1 MTCNARGLKIGHNSA
16 EIWNE
21 DTGWYQNNV
30 AALLWFNEY
39 VMEDA
44 QGCWCRFFILARHHR
59 VDVQLQKVP
68 NSVNNQQPV
77 SETSIFFIILAA
89 EPPSAEFIWTYSD
102 FVTSSSHTC
111 TSSPDEN
118 NEAVWCATATGPN
131 ERSRLFRTHESSSV
145 HLERERP
152 LRRQDRGTA
161 EVCRLRGGVQDLMMK
176 ATAAFVTLLT
186 SGGRKEGQKRRI
198 RGQNEL
204 AGAVNVGGCCT
215 GAAGDHKRGKPAP

>member
-1 MTCNARGLKIGHNSA
+1 M
-16 EIWNE
+16 
-21 DTGWYQNNV
+21 QV
-30 AALLWFNEY
+30 
-39 VMEDA
+39 
-44 QGCWCRFFILARHHR
+44 FIFARHCR
-59 VDVQLQKVP
+59 VDVQLQIFP

-77 SETSIFFIILAA
+77 SETSIFFLQRKDVISAA
-89 EPPSAEFIWTYSD
+89 EPQSAEFIWTYSD

-111 TSSPDEN
+111 TSFPDEN

-161 EVCRLRGGVQDLMMK
+161 EVCRLHGGAQDLMMK

-186 SGGRKEGQKRRI
+186 SGGTKEGQKRRI

-204 AGAVNVGGCCT
+204 AVPVNVGGCCM
-215 GAAGDHKRGKPAP
+215 GAAGDHKRGESAT

>member
-1 MTCNARGLKIGHNSA
+1 M
-16 EIWNE
+16 
-21 DTGWYQNNV
+21 QV
-30 AALLWFNEY
+30 
-39 VMEDA
+39 
-44 QGCWCRFFILARHHR
+44 FIPARHHR
-59 VDVQLQKVP
+59 VDVQLRIFL
-68 NSVNNQQPV
+68 NSANNQQSV
-77 SETSIFFIILAA
+77 SGKIHFFQRKDVTAA
-89 EPPSAEFIWTYSD
+89 KEPQSAEFIWTYSD

-161 EVCRLRGGVQDLMMK
+161 EVCRLHGGPQDLMMK

-198 RGQNEL
+198 RGQKWIGWNS
-204 AGAVNVGGCCT
+204 
-215 GAAGDHKRGKPAP
+215 

>member
-1 MTCNARGLKIGHNSA
+1 
-16 EIWNE
+16 
-21 DTGWYQNNV
+21 
-30 AALLWFNEY
+30 
-39 VMEDA
+39 MEDA
-44 QGCWCRFFILARHHR
+44 QGCWCRFLFLPVITLWTFSSRYSQIL
-59 VDVQLQKVP
+59 QITGSL
-68 NSVNNQQPV
+68 
-77 SETSIFFIILAA
+77 SEKRIFSPSLLPRERPSFSAA
-89 EPPSAEFIWTYSD
+89 KPQRAEFIWTYSH

-161 EVCRLRGGVQDLMMK
+161 EVCRLHGGVQDLMMK

-186 SGGRKEGQKRRI
+186 SGGRKEGQKLRI

-204 AGAVNVGGCCT
+204 AVTSNVGGCCT
-215 GAAGDHKRGKPAP
+215 GPAGDHKRGESAT

>member
-1 MTCNARGLKIGHNSA
+1 M
-16 EIWNE
+16 
-21 DTGWYQNNV
+21 QV
-30 AALLWFNEY
+30 
-39 VMEDA
+39 
-44 QGCWCRFFILARHHR
+44 FILACHQI
-59 VDVQLQKVP
+59 VDLPLQIFP
-68 NSVNNQQPV
+68 NSANNQQLE
-77 SETSIFFIILAA
+77 SEKSIFFQRKAIILAA
-89 EPPSAEFIWTYSD
+89 KPQRAEFIWTYSH

-111 TSSPDEN
+111 TSFPDEN

-152 LRRQDRGTA
+152 LRHQDRGTA
-161 EVCRLRGGVQDLMMK
+161 EVCRLHGGAQDLMMK

-204 AGAVNVGGCCT
+204 AVTGNVGNVGGCCT
-215 GAAGDHKRGKPAP
+215 GAAGDYKRGEAAT